1 MTTDITQLVTYGL
14 DDVGQSTGLVGM
26 TTGDTLSPEIL
37 DTKVLAASGTMAGVV
52 GGTLTELTVCSTQ
65 ANIKNDCIWVYNA
78 ALDRVITQVAPFVA
92 DPIVGGPFSEPT
104 QVSLNSSVAVV
115 NMPVTLSG
123 GPDAYFGN
131 VHASGDVGVSGNT
144 NVSGYLGVSGDTDI
158 RGDLFVS
165 GDTVLSGTLVVS
177 SCPFPA
183 PFAHA
188 RLTGAGTAATA
199 ETHIGAGATI
209 SQDET
214 GASQVVWNDT
224 SKEFDISAAGTWGL
238 TVDGLITGADT
249 TIVTMR
255 IKQTVG
261 ASDSI
266 LNTKH
271 LFVLGGVPWPATI
284 SAVFDVATT
293 ASIWASLQDDG
304 SDNIQAQ
311 SGTTMTL
318 RRLR

>member
-1 MTTDITQLVTYGL
+1 MVTDLTTVVYYGL
-14 DDVGQSTGLVGM
+14 DDGGQPLGLSGM
-26 TTGDTLSPEIL
+26 GSGDTLSPTIL
-37 DTKVLAASGTMAGVV
+37 DEKVLNASSTMPAMV
-52 GGTLTELTVCSTQ
+52 GGSIVAVAFSSTQ
-65 ANIKNDCIWVYNA
+65 PNTKANSTLVYDA
-78 ALDRVITQVAPFVA
+78 DGGEYVSQVPAFVMEA
-92 DPIVGGPFSEPT
+92 VGGGPFEQPVVVTS
-104 QVSLNSSVAVV
+104 QDAVTRV
-115 NMPVTLSG
+115 NINATLSG
-123 GPDAYFGN
+123 GDAYFGN

-266 LNTKH
+266 LNTKL